1 MNCNTC
7 NSDCTA
13 TLALSGSYC
22 GDGLLDSADGEECD
36 DGGESNACNTNCT
49 IKSENSFVSTWE
61 TTGHNETITIPT
73 TGGGYSYIINW
84 GDQNDDS
91 DDGQSTAENPSHT
104 YSQAGTYTITISG
117 TFPRI
122 YFDNGGDKLKI
133 KSISNLGH
141 VNWTSFDAAFYGCHN
156 LTTVSGGNTSG
167 VVNMKVYV

>member
-1 MNCNTC
+1 ML
-7 NSDCTA
+7 A
-13 TLALSGSYC
+13 TVIVPPLSHLSGSYC
-22 GDGLLDSADGEECD
+22 GDGTPDFDQGEECD

-104 YSQAGTYTITISG
+104 YSQPEHIRSPSLVP
-117 TFPRI
+117 FRE
-122 YFDNGGDKLKI
+122 
-133 KSISNLGH
+133 SIS
-141 VNWTSFDAAFYGCHN
+141 TM
-156 LTTVSGGNTSG
+156 
-167 VVNMKVYV
+167 VVIS